1 MVIRF
6 LPGVSWASSSVKC
19 HGGRARC
26 GGRRVPWGMSSLTW
40 KSYSRVC
47 AELEAV
53 QAGWELSGLKMPTK
67 TFGTNSKGV

>member
-19 HGGRARC
+19 HGGRARY
-26 GGRRVPWGMSSLTW
+26 GGRRIPWGMSSLT
-40 KSYSRVC
+40 YSLVC

-53 QAGWELSGLKMPTK
+53 QVGWELSGLKMPMETL
-67 TFGTNSKGV
+67 GSNNKGV